1 MLASVAMTVQRHE
14 ICWIPEAIANL
25 VRRNDIRDRAELANV
40 LGISRSHA
48 YSVFNADWS
57 GTATTT
63 VLAQLAG
70 IFGVPIG
77 QLVDVSMSRTA
88 RKTERCA

>member
-14 ICWIPEAIANL
+14 ICWISEAIADVMRCNE
-25 VRRNDIRDRAELANV
+25 IRDRAELANV

-48 YSVFNADWS
+48 YSVFNSDWS

-70 IFGVPIG
+70 VFGVPIG
-77 QLVDVSMSRTA
+77 QLVTVTSSRTA
-88 RKTERCA
+88 RQTKRCA

>member
-40 LGISRSHA
+40 LGISRSHV

-70 IFGVPIG
+70 VFGVPIG
-77 QLVDVSMSRTA
+77 QLVDVSLPRTA
-88 RKTERCA
+88 RKTERYA

>member
-1 MLASVAMTVQRHE
+1 MTVQLHE
-14 ICWIPEAIANL
+14 LCWIPEAIAKL
-25 VRRNDIRDRAELANV
+25 MGRYGIRDRAELANV
-40 LGISRSHA
+40 LGISRSHV

-70 IFGVPIG
+70 VFGVPIG

>member
-1 MLASVAMTVQRHE
+1 MVLSGAVTVQRHRV
-14 ICWIPEAIANL
+14 CWIPEAIANL
-25 VRRNDIRDRAELANV
+25 MRRNGICDRAEPANV
-40 LGISRSHA
+40 LGISRSHV
-48 YSVFNADWS
+48 YSVFNSDWS

-70 IFGVPIG
+70 VFGVPIG
-77 QLVDVSMSRTA
+77 QLVDVSLSRTA

>member
-1 MLASVAMTVQRHE
+1 MIASGAVTVQRHKV
-14 ICWIPEAIANL
+14 CWIPEAIANL
-25 VRRNDIRDRAELANV
+25 MRRNGIRDRAELANV

-48 YSVFNADWS
+48 YSVFNSDWS

-70 IFGVPIG
+70 VFGVPVG
-77 QLVDVSMSRTA
+77 QLVDVSLSRTA

>member
-1 MLASVAMTVQRHE
+1 M
-14 ICWIPEAIANL
+14 
-25 VRRNDIRDRAELANV
+25 RRNGIRDRAELANV

-48 YSVFNADWS
+48 YSVFNSDWS

-70 IFGVPIG
+70 VFGVPIG
-77 QLVDVSMSRTA
+77 QLVDVPASRTA
-88 RKTERCA
+88 RGTGRCA

>member
-1 MLASVAMTVQRHE
+1 MLASRAMTVPRHE
-14 ICWIPEAIANL
+14 VCWIPEAIANL
-25 VRRNDIRDRAELANV
+25 MRRNGIRDRAELANV

-48 YSVFNADWS
+48 YSVFNSDWS

-70 IFGVPIG
+70 VFGVPIG
-77 QLVDVSMSRTA
+77 QLVDVPLSRTA
-88 RKTERCA
+88 RGTERCA

>member
-1 MLASVAMTVQRHE
+1 VLASVAMTVQRHE
-14 ICWIPEAIANL
+14 ICWIPEAIADV

-40 LGISRSHA
+40 LGISRSHV

-70 IFGVPIG
+70 VFGVPIG
-77 QLVDVSMSRTA
+77 QLVAVSMSLTVRG
-88 RKTERCA
+88 TERCA

>member
-14 ICWIPEAIANL
+14 ICWIPEAIADV

-40 LGISRSHA
+40 LGISRSHV

-70 IFGVPIG
+70 VFGVPIG

>member
-1 MLASVAMTVQRHE
+1 VLASVAMTVQRHE
-14 ICWIPEAIANL
+14 ICWIPEAIADV

-40 LGISRSHA
+40 LGISRSHV

-70 IFGVPIG
+70 VFGVPIG

-88 RKTERCA
+88 RKMERCA

>member
-1 MLASVAMTVQRHE
+1 MTVQRHE
-14 ICWIPEAIANL
+14 ICWIPEAIADV

-40 LGISRSHA
+40 LGISRSHV

-70 IFGVPIG
+70 VFGVPIG
-77 QLVDVSMSRTA
+77 QLVAVSMSLTVRG
-88 RKTERCA
+88 TERCA

>member
-1 MLASVAMTVQRHE
+1 MTVQLHE
-14 ICWIPEAIANL
+14 LCWIPEAIANL

-40 LGISRSHA
+40 LGISRSHV

-70 IFGVPIG
+70 VFGVPIG